1 MDRATA
7 IANNRQTLIRIVA
20 ALIAMLGMAAGSTV
34 GRIPRP
40 LYRAVSRVLQPAEAA
55 VRRLIVI
62 AAQGLKITPVPV
74 RPLPKGLALPG
85 KRTDSVL
92 FQLFDP
98 RQTFGASRFR
108 RAPGSAEPRI
118 HFFAAEHPLVPLFEA
133 QPVEVPA
140 ALPAD
145 DGQVNGARLGRRL
158 LAIKLALDDLP
169 HQAKRL
175 VRWQARRERMQHSR
189 FRTPLRP
196 SPPPFRRRTA
206 SHDEIDQVLQSCHNL
221 ARDVLREDTS

>member
-1 MDRATA
+1 MDRTTA
-7 IANNRQTLIRIVA
+7 IARNRETLIRIVA
-20 ALIAMLGMAAGSTV
+20 TLITMLGMATAGTV
-34 GRIPRP
+34 GQISRP

-62 AAQGLKITPVPV
+62 AAQGLKVTPVPV

-85 KRTDSVL
+85 KGEGGVS

-98 RQTFGASRFR
+98 RPPLAPSRLR

-133 QPVEVPA
+133 RPIASPA
-140 ALPAD
+140 ALPSD
-145 DGQVNGARLGRRL
+145 DGLVSGARLGRRL
-158 LAIKLALDDLP
+158 LAIKLALDTLP
-169 HQAKRL
+169 RQAKRL
-175 VRWQARRERMQHSR
+175 VRWQARRERMQHPR
-189 FRTPLRP
+189 FTTPLRP
-196 SPPPFRRRTA
+196 GPPPFRRTA
-206 SHDEIDQVLQSCHNL
+206 SHDEVDQVLQSCHNL

>member
-7 IANNRQTLIRIVA
+7 IANNRQTLIRIVGT
-20 ALIAMLGMAAGSTV
+20 LIAMLGLAAGSTV
-34 GRIPRP
+34 GQIPRP
-40 LYRAVSRVLQPAEAA
+40 LHRAVSRVLQPAEAA

-62 AAQGLKITPVPV
+62 AAQGLKVTPVPI

-85 KRTDSVL
+85 KGKGGVS

-98 RQTFGASRFR
+98 RQPLAPSRLR

-118 HFFAAEHPLVPLFEA
+118 HFFAAEHPLVPLFKTPPIA
-133 QPVEVPA
+133 SPA

-145 DGQVNGARLGRRL
+145 DGLVNGARLGRRL
-158 LAIKLALDDLP
+158 AAIKLALDDLP
-169 HQAKRL
+169 QQAKRL
-175 VRWQARRERMQHSR
+175 VRWQARRERMQHPL

-196 SPPPFRRRTA
+196 GPPPFRRTA
-206 SHDEIDQVLQSCHNL
+206 AHDEIDQVLQSCHNL
-221 ARDVLREDTS
+221 ARDVLREDSS